1 MSGRT
6 SFPFVIGQV
15 VTTRFVRE
23 MHDVMATEALVLNSM
38 PTVDGQTVWCAKL
51 VEPVR
56 LRIGWADRGQYDP
69 AYVAEDEA
77 GVFLW
82 TYFVTIH
89 PHIDGSFAPGAR
101 GVVADLAFV
110 VDVSLSSGPYF
121 DPGKV
126 SWAATV
132 VVDAERHSP
141 PIPAGGDRDGTFP
154 SSFTSKGPSSGVQRD
169 RPPAGD
175 FDGQRPALG
184 AAALRRVLT
193 RTGGGVSAEEFRLA
207 LDGAISRLAAL
218 TGTPVADVPRPQEVK
233 ARKHSRHRGSG
244 PTYSVGREVRYHT
257 ADPVHGLVWKES
269 GDPDEALY
277 WMVDDVARSLALA
290 WARRTPAA
298 AAMSGQQV
306 RWSLAIPMWQTLMTA
321 LDARWEVRTRSR
333 IAQFRRPAGSSGPR
347 TQ

>member
-1 MSGRT
+1 MNGHT

-23 MHDVMATEALVLNSM
+23 MHDVMGTEALVLNSM

-56 LRIGWADRGQYDP
+56 LRIGWADRGRYDP
-69 AYVAEDEA
+69 DYAAEDEA

-89 PHIDGSFAPGAR
+89 PHIDGSFAAGAR

-110 VDVSLSSGPYF
+110 VDVSLSSSPYF

-126 SWAATV
+126 TWAATV
-132 VVDAERHSP
+132 VVDAERQSP
-141 PIPAGGDRDGTFP
+141 PMPAGGRDGVLH
-154 SSFTSKGPSSGVQRD
+154 SSFTSEGPSSGVERD
-169 RPPAGD
+169 RPFAGD
-175 FDGQRPALG
+175 PDGQRTALG
-184 AAALRRVLT
+184 AAAPRQVLA
-193 RTGGGVSAEEFRLA
+193 RTGGEVSAEEFRLA
-207 LDGAISRLAAL
+207 LEGAISRLAAL
-218 TGTPVADVPRPQEVK
+218 TGTRVADVPRPQEVK

-244 PTYSVGREVRYHT
+244 PTYSIGREVRYHT
-257 ADPVHGLVWKES
+257 ADPVHGLIWKQS

-333 IAQFRRPAGSSGPR
+333 IAQFRRPASSSSPR
-347 TQ
+347 NQ